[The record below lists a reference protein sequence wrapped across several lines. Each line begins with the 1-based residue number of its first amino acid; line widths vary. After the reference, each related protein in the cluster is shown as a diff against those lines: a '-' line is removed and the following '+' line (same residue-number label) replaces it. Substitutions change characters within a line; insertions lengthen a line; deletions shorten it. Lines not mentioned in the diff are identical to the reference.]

1 MILPSVDRFL
11 QRTGALVSQ
20 SLVALV
26 DLSVRRAAWML
37 AAIVL
42 ATLLAL
48 VYSVSHFSVD
58 TDTSHALS
66 RDLPFQ
72 QREVAYQK
80 AFPQDKN
87 TIVVVLQGDNQNLT
101 DTAVD
106 RLSAW
111 LRARPQSFHDVY
123 VPGGGAFFQRNGLL
137 YLSPKE
143 VQAFANRI
151 T

>member
-11 QRTGALVSQ
+11 QRTGVFVSQ

-26 DLSVRRAAWML
+26 DLSVRRAAWIL
-37 AAIVL
+37 AAIAL

-48 VYSVSHFSVD
+48 VYSVGHFSVD

-80 AFPQDKN
+80 AFRRIK
-87 TIVVVLQGDNQNLT
+87 T
-101 DTAVD
+101 
-106 RLSAW
+106 RLWSSCRAITGI
-111 LRARPQSFHDVY
+111 LRIRRWI
-123 VPGGGAFFQRNGLL
+123 G
-137 YLSPKE
+137 
-143 VQAFANRI
+143 
-151 T
+151 

>member
-1 MILPSVDRFL
+1 MILSLVDRFL
-11 QRTGALVSQ
+11 QRSGARISQ
-20 SLVALV
+20 GLVALV
-26 DLSVRRAAWML
+26 DLSVQRAAWML

-48 VYSVSHFSVD
+48 GYSVGHFSVD

-72 QREVAYQK
+72 KREVAYQK

-87 TIVVVLQGDNQNLT
+87 TIVVVLQGADRNLT

-106 RLSAW
+106 RLSTW

-123 VPGGGAFFQRNGLL
+123 VPGGGPFF
-137 YLSPKE
+137 P
-143 VQAFANRI
+143 A
-151 T
+151 